1 MELLSDINL
10 KEEPLECDGPHSDSA
25 IGLHIESEGDLI
37 RIELRSNAGANQ
49 RALVIC
55 VLILSIAALAIAII
69 IALFGAWLVLPFAGL
84 EILLLAIGTYIVCS
98 HSDDADVLVIS
109 RNYVHLTQRR
119 RSKQSVSSFFR
130 QWTKFVLLPGKTG
143 QEPVRLLVVSRA
155 KELEIGEFLIESS
168 KKRLYWQSAE
178 WVRNHI

>member
-1 MELLSDINL
+1 MELLSHINL
-10 KEEPLECDGPHSDSA
+10 KDEPLECDGSQLDPVA
-25 IGLHIESEGDLI
+25 GLRIQSEGDLI
-37 RIELRSNAGANQ
+37 RIELRSNASTNQ
-49 RALVIC
+49 QALVIC

-69 IALFGAWLVLPFAGL
+69 FALFGAWLVLPFAGL

-178 WVRNHI
+178 WV

>member
-1 MELLSDINL
+1 MELLSHINL
-10 KEEPLECDGPHSDSA
+10 KDEPLECDGSQLDPVA
-25 IGLHIESEGDLI
+25 GLRIQSEGDSL
-37 RIELRSNAGANQ
+37 RIELRSNASTNQ
-49 RALVIC
+49 LALVIC

-69 IALFGAWLVLPFAGL
+69 FALFGAWLVLPFAGL

-109 RNYVHLTQRR
+109 RIYVHLTQRR

-168 KKRLYWQSAE
+168 KKKLYWQSAE
-178 WVRNHI
+178 WV